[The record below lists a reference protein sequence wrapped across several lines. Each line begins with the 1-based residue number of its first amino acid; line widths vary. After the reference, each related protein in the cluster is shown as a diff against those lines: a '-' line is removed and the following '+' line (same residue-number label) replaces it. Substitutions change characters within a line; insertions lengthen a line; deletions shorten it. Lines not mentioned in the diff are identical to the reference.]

1 MLAATLTNA
10 PSLTLPLSESS
21 RQAWYRGLA
30 MTAMGLAGFI
40 AWTAWLP
47 PVPDRVT
54 ITAAPVVEVPDPEA
68 ELQKAQRRLMMMESS
83 HERLSALAAGA
94 DTLRFSPRVA
104 ALARADGESGERLL
118 ATQHALFLH
127 QSTQLNRVDWVGK
140 LVELERQQ
148 AALRGRIAA
157 LRALPRTA

>member
-1 MLAATLTNA
+1 MLAAALPHT
-10 PSLTLPLSESS
+10 PSLTLSLSESS

-47 PVPDRVT
+47 PAPDRVT
-54 ITAAPVVEVPDPEA
+54 VTAAPALEVQNPEV

-83 HERLSALAAGA
+83 HERLSALAAGV

-104 ALARADGESGERLL
+104 ALARAEGEAGDRLL
-118 ATQHALFLH
+118 ATQHALFLY
-127 QSTQLNRVDWVGK
+127 QSTQLSRVDWAAK
-140 LVELERQQ
+140 LAELEQQQ

-157 LRALPRTA
+157 LRARPRTA